1 VTVALGSAGA
11 AAKAGEGTDC
21 ASAAMGKS
29 NMSTDK
35 EEKRLVFIW
44 GLRWKQKL
52 KIRRA

>member
-1 VTVALGSAGA
+1 MAFGTAGA
-11 AAKAGEGTDC
+11 AAKADEGIDC
-21 ASAAMGKS
+21 ASAAIGKS